1 MGSEGREGST
11 IIARIFGRLADI
23 FAREMRVTDI
33 GERKMRKTAFA
44 LSLLAA
50 MLAAMLPGRGALAQ
64 SASSPQSSTRSL
76 LTVEGNGR
84 AEAKPD
90 YARLTVELLAKAP
103 SIEGAVEA
111 SKTLVPRVDT
121 LLQTL
126 KSEGVETESS
136 RFSIG
141 ESPPP
146 HPAPNGATP
155 PPSYTA
161 TTSYSLKLG
170 RIDRLNAVIGAL
182 ASSGL
187 LEMRSASF
195 HVADE
200 HVPTDEARR
209 DAVADAKRQAEVLA
223 EAAGVRLDD
232 LASISDA
239 RASPQGQVAYDLT
252 SSVARKYLQVIPPSK
267 LDFSASIVMSWH
279 ISPKP

>member
-1 MGSEGREGST
+1 
-11 IIARIFGRLADI
+11 
-23 FAREMRVTDI
+23 
-33 GERKMRKTAFA
+33 MRKTAFA

-64 SASSPQSSTRSL
+64 SASSPQSSARSL
-76 LTVEGNGR
+76 LTVEGNGQ

-103 SIEGAVEA
+103 TIEGAVEA

-121 LLQTL
+121 LLQSL
-126 KSEGVETESS
+126 KNEGVETESS

-146 HPAPNGATP
+146 HPAPNGPQSPA
-155 PPSYTA
+155 PSYTA

-170 RIDRLNAVIGAL
+170 RIDRLNAVIGEL

-187 LEMRSASF
+187 LEMRTASF

-200 HVPTDEARR
+200 HVPMDEARR

-223 EAAGVRLDD
+223 DAAGVRLDD

-239 RASPQGQVAYDLT
+239 RASPQGQVAYDLP
-252 SSVARKYLQVIPPSK
+252 SAARKYLQVIPPAK
-267 LDFSASIVMSWH
+267 LDFTASIVMSWH

>member
-1 MGSEGREGST
+1 
-11 IIARIFGRLADI
+11 
-23 FAREMRVTDI
+23 
-33 GERKMRKTAFA
+33 MRKTAFA

-64 SASSPQSSTRSL
+64 SASSPQSSARSL
-76 LTVEGNGR
+76 LTVEGNGQ

-103 SIEGAVEA
+103 TIEGAVEA

-121 LLQTL
+121 LLQSL
-126 KSEGVETESS
+126 KNEGVETESS

-146 HPAPNGATP
+146 HPAPNGPTP

-170 RIDRLNAVIGAL
+170 RIGRLNAVIGEL

-187 LEMRSASF
+187 LEMRTASF

-200 HVPTDEARR
+200 HVPMDEARR

-223 EAAGVRLDD
+223 DAAGVRLDD

-239 RASPQGQVAYDLT
+239 RASPQGQVAYDLP
-252 SSVARKYLQVIPPSK
+252 SAARKYLQIIPPAK
-267 LDFSASIVMSWH
+267 LDYNASIVMSWH
-279 ISPKP
+279 ISPKS

>member
-1 MGSEGREGST
+1 
-11 IIARIFGRLADI
+11 
-23 FAREMRVTDI
+23 MRMTDI
-33 GERKMRKTAFA
+33 GERKMRKTAFV

-50 MLAAMLPGRGALAQ
+50 MLAAMLPGRSALAQ

-76 LTVEGNGR
+76 LTVEGTGR
-84 AEAKPD
+84 AETKPD

-121 LLQTL
+121 LLQSL

-146 HPAPNGATP
+146 HPAPNGPTP

-187 LEMRSASF
+187 LEMRTASF
-195 HVADE
+195 HVTDE
-200 HVPTDEARR
+200 HVPMDEARR

-223 EAAGVRLDD
+223 DAAGVRLDD

-239 RASPQGQVAYDLT
+239 RASPQGQVAYDLP
-252 SSVARKYLQVIPPSK
+252 SAARKYLQIIPPAK
-267 LDFSASIVMSWH
+267 LDYTASIVMSWH